1 MNNHTQQV
9 LKDPSVSYFTKN
21 IIREGLEKD
30 PVDAVAYVELAL
42 LVLKEELLAKVY
54 KLEPKSRIR

>member
-1 MNNHTQQV
+1 MNNHTQSV
-9 LKDPSVSYFTKN
+9 LEDPSVSFFTKN

-42 LVLKEELLAKVY
+42 EILKEELLSQLY
-54 KLEPKSRIR
+54 KFESRRT

>member
-1 MNNHTQQV
+1 MNKHTQSV
-9 LKDPSVSYFTKN
+9 LDDPSVSYFTKN

-42 LVLKEELLAKVY
+42 LILKEELLSKFY
-54 KLEPKSRIR
+54 KFKSRRT

>member
-1 MNNHTQQV
+1 MNNHTQEV
-9 LKDPSVSYFTKN
+9 LEDPSVSDFTKN

-42 LVLKEELLAKVY
+42 LILKEELLSKFY
-54 KLEPKSRIR
+54 KFKSRRT